1 MTRIRR
7 IYMLWAQSLLVAEA
21 LNDLESTSHMPVA
34 VRVSERLRV
43 YLTRVIGIE
52 GFIAMQRRALAL
64 ARTNVP
70 SLQTVNVA
78 ADGRLEGFEELG
90 GAMDGSASALTA
102 HLLELL
108 VTFIGESATLRL
120 VSDAFQTQLIW
131 SEESEDLK

>member
-1 MTRIRR
+1 MTLIRH
-7 IYMLWAQSLLVAEA
+7 IYMPWAQSLLAAEA
-21 LNDLESTSHMPVA
+21 LNNLESTSHMPVA
-34 VRVSERLRV
+34 LRVSERLRV
-43 YLTRVIGIE
+43 YLTRVIGAE

-70 SLQTVNVA
+70 SLQTVTVA

-90 GAMDGSASALTA
+90 GAMDGPASALTA

-108 VTFIGESATLRL
+108 VIFIGESATLRL